1 MLTISTVDEALTHLT
16 KKTGR
21 EWTRSE
27 FFDIATKL
35 NIALRAVVPI
45 DVLSCRWAFEAG
57 RFAMK
62 PMWTP
67 SHPMLAMLYPHDV
80 ASIWQLGEALAHH
93 AEDRDLPEGELNLLV
108 SPIRVTAAEVRI
120 RDGALHRI
128 LTAWDEAQSGEKW
141 WRVPEW
147 AQPPRHD
154 KSKPDCE
161 LSAQRDSAFADD
173 ATAPWLKQDPRD
185 ASFELFSPWG
195 APARYFAR
203 AIVKDDPVMATKR
216 DALAKKVRAS
226 LDAVGIK
233 KRGGKESPDPI
244 TIKKAFSNL
253 DFS

>member
-1 MLTISTVDEALTHLT
+1 MLTISTVDEALTHLAE
-16 KKTGR
+16 KTGR

-80 ASIWQLGEALAHH
+80 AGIWQLGETLAHH
-93 AEDRDLPEGELNLLV
+93 AEDRDLPDGELNLLA

-120 RDGALHRI
+120 RDAALRQI
-128 LTAWDEAQSGEKW
+128 LVAWSEAQSGEKW

-147 AQPPRHD
+147 AQPPLDEKR
-154 KSKPDCE
+154 KSDGEVP
-161 LSAQRDSAFADD
+161 ARRDSTLADD
-173 ATAPWLKQDPRD
+173 APAPWLKQDPRD
-185 ASFELFSPWG
+185 VTLEPFAPWG
-195 APARYFAR
+195 VAARYFAR
-203 AIVKDDPVMATKR
+203 MIVKDDAGMLTKR
-216 DALAKKVRAS
+216 DTLANKVRVS

-233 KRGGKESPDPI
+233 KRGGRESLDPV

-253 DFS
+253 VFS